1 MEAAGEALTAAS
13 VAPEEEAA
21 SIAGGAEA
29 ASTAGAAE
37 AASTAGAAEAADEAS
52 TAAPGANC
60 GSDDVGWRASQDS
73 ASDVALVPVAALSV
87 SATEHSSAAMCRE
100 GRQDL
105 SAPTMNLPPKQYS
118 PLRELQTRSKSE
130 VQVYSNHLR
139 HSSRTAST
147 SPPRLIGRV
156 RKP

>member
-37 AASTAGAAEAADEAS
+37 AADEAS

-60 GSDDVGWRASQDS
+60 GSDDAGWGASQDSVAVNS

-105 SAPTMNLPPKQYS
+105 CADDEPPAETIQLYS
-118 PLRELQTRSKSE
+118 PLRELQTRSK
-130 VQVYSNHLR
+130 
-139 HSSRTAST
+139 
-147 SPPRLIGRV
+147 
-156 RKP
+156 